1 MILIIEFEQAL
12 HYIAVIFSKPSN
24 LPKLAVNVI
33 CYFDILVLRL
43 FASWWTP
50 YHFVLLRLVSCFLVF
65 KFHAI
70 ILVKIILN
78 KYLKL

>member
-1 MILIIEFEQAL
+1 MILLIEVEQAL
-12 HYIAVIFSKPSN
+12 HYIAVIFSKSSDIT
-24 LPKLAVNVI
+24 KLAMNII
-33 CYFDILVLRL
+33 CNFDVLILRF

-70 ILVKIILN
+70 IFVKLILN
-78 KYLKL
+78 NYLKL